1 LPLLGR
7 GTTLAWMAAPQTQEQ
22 VSDAPDRS
30 PFERILVPIDFSW
43 AAREAFTLAMRLSS
57 HWKSAV
63 ILFYAPGSDGND
75 EFLDYTGVPWD
86 RADVVGEA
94 HGYLS
99 RFAETVVPGSSERV
113 VIDALPADNA
123 VRAVADACERHSPTL
138 VVLGTHARDRHRW
151 SRSRAERIARAV
163 SCPVMMIRAPRE
175 PHVDADE

>member
-1 LPLLGR
+1 
-7 GTTLAWMAAPQTQEQ
+7 MAAAQTQEQ
-22 VSDAPDRS
+22 GSGVPDRS

-43 AAREAFTLAMRLSS
+43 AARDAFTLAMRLSS
-57 HWKSAV
+57 HWNSAV

-86 RADVVGEA
+86 RDDIVGEA

-113 VIDALPADNA
+113 ILDAFPADDA
-123 VRAVADACERHSPTL
+123 VRAVAEACERHSPTL
-138 VVLGTHARDRHRW
+138 VVLGTHVRDRRRW

-163 SCPVMMIRAPRE
+163 PCPVMMVRAPRE
-175 PHVDADE
+175 PRVDADS

>member
-1 LPLLGR
+1 
-7 GTTLAWMAAPQTQEQ
+7 MAAAQTQEQ
-22 VSDAPDRS
+22 GSGVPDRS

-43 AAREAFTLAMRLSS
+43 AARDAFTLAMRLSS
-57 HWKSAV
+57 HWNSAV

-86 RADVVGEA
+86 RDDIVGEA

-113 VIDALPADNA
+113 IVDAFPADDA
-123 VRAVADACERHSPTL
+123 VRAVAEACERHSPTL
-138 VVLGTHARDRHRW
+138 VVLGTHARDRRRW

-163 SCPVMMIRAPRE
+163 PCPVMMVRAPRE
-175 PHVDADE
+175 PRVDADS

>member
-1 LPLLGR
+1 
-7 GTTLAWMAAPQTQEQ
+7 MAAAQTQEQ
-22 VSDAPDRS
+22 GSGVPDRS

-43 AAREAFTLAMRLSS
+43 AARDAFTLAMRLSS
-57 HWKSAV
+57 HWNSAV

-86 RADVVGEA
+86 RDDIVGEA

-113 VIDALPADNA
+113 ILDAFPADDA
-123 VRAVADACERHSPTL
+123 VRAVAEACERHSPTL
-138 VVLGTHARDRHRW
+138 VVLGTHASDRRRW

-163 SCPVMMIRAPRE
+163 PCPVMMVRAPRE
-175 PHVDADE
+175 PRVDADS

>member
-1 LPLLGR
+1 
-7 GTTLAWMAAPQTQEQ
+7 MAAAQTQEQ
-22 VSDAPDRS
+22 GSGVPDRS

-43 AAREAFTLAMRLSS
+43 AARDAFTLAMRLSS
-57 HWKSAV
+57 HWNSAV

-86 RADVVGEA
+86 RDDIVGEA

-113 VIDALPADNA
+113 ILDAFPADDA
-123 VRAVADACERHSPTL
+123 VRAVTEACERHSPTL
-138 VVLGTHARDRHRW
+138 VVLGTHARDRRRW

-163 SCPVMMIRAPRE
+163 PCPVMMVRAPRE
-175 PHVDADE
+175 PRVDADS

>member
-1 LPLLGR
+1 
-7 GTTLAWMAAPQTQEQ
+7 MAAAQTQEQ
-22 VSDAPDRS
+22 GSGVPDRS

-43 AAREAFTLAMRLSS
+43 AARDAFTLAMRLSS
-57 HWKSAV
+57 HWNSAV

-86 RADVVGEA
+86 RDDIVGEA

-113 VIDALPADNA
+113 ILDAFPADDA
-123 VRAVADACERHSPTL
+123 VRAVAEACERHSPTL
-138 VVLGTHARDRHRW
+138 VVLGTHAHDRRRW

-163 SCPVMMIRAPRE
+163 PCPVMMVRAPRE
-175 PHVDADE
+175 PRVDADS

>member
-1 LPLLGR
+1 
-7 GTTLAWMAAPQTQEQ
+7 MAAAQTQEQ
-22 VSDAPDRS
+22 GSGGPDRS

-43 AAREAFTLAMRLSS
+43 AARDAFTLAMRLSS
-57 HWKSAV
+57 HWNSAV

-86 RADVVGEA
+86 RDDIVGEA

-113 VIDALPADNA
+113 ILDAFPADDA
-123 VRAVADACERHSPTL
+123 VRAVAEACERHSPTL
-138 VVLGTHARDRHRW
+138 VVLGTHARDRRRW

-163 SCPVMMIRAPRE
+163 PCPVMMVRAPRE
-175 PHVDADE
+175 PRVDADS

>member
-1 LPLLGR
+1 
-7 GTTLAWMAAPQTQEQ
+7 MAAAQTQEQ
-22 VSDAPDRS
+22 GSGVPDRS

-43 AAREAFTLAMRLSS
+43 AARDAFTLAMRLSS
-57 HWKSAV
+57 HWNSAV

-86 RADVVGEA
+86 RDDIVGEA

-113 VIDALPADNA
+113 ILDAFPADDA
-123 VRAVADACERHSPTL
+123 VRAVAEACERHSPTL
-138 VVLGTHARDRHRW
+138 VVLGTHARDRRRW

-163 SCPVMMIRAPRE
+163 PCPVMMVRAPRE
-175 PHVDADE
+175 PRVDADS